1 VVDNKKHEMIE
12 IIEFNFIYSQL
23 ELIKISK
30 FIKQYKN
37 FKQLLEYFVAHL
49 EYCVT
54 KNKNNRGYDKYIKP
68 FEQKGSFKWSGQGYN
83 GGEIQNQI
91 KEWENYTNGK
101 IAISIYPP
109 SYIGGGNY
117 LHWIFTSIN
126 VIAVWQKD
134 ANSIEYLRIVKNS
147 YPITNA
153 EEVLTLSIQELGLF
167 DNQEPN
173 NKLQLFFDKFNELI
187 MEKNGKG
194 NVFQCVQKL
203 KISKNIILTGA
214 PGTGK
219 TFLAKEIAKQMI
231 GVEDD
236 EALAKSTQFA
246 FVQFHPSYDYTDF
259 VEGLRPTNDD
269 NGNVGFELK
278 DGIFKSFCLKASKG
292 TEDNFDELYESFI
305 NDLLQNPI
313 TLLTPTQK
321 KPFTLEA
328 NSKNSCVAIPQTEV
342 GTRLS
347 ITKEMISNYLYN
359 GVIRDWKPYLV
370 SVAEY
375 FKNTY
380 NFKPEKT
387 ENNKNYIFVIDE
399 INRGEISKIFGEL
412 FFSIDPTY
420 RGVKGA
426 IKTQYA
432 NMQGDDV
439 FFYVPENVYIIGCMN
454 DIDRSVESFDFAM
467 RRRFTWIEVTAEESA
482 INMGLT
488 ESITKAM
495 TGLNEA
501 IENIAGFSSA
511 YHIGGAYFLNT
522 EGKCIQDEE
531 LENVWD
537 YRIEPLLKEYLR
549 GMPNGKDEL
558 EKLKNAFFGNE
569 DNRQ

>member
-1 VVDNKKHEMIE
+1 M
-12 IIEFNFIYSQL
+12 
-23 ELIKISK
+23 
-30 FIKQYKN
+30 
-37 FKQLLEYFVAHL
+37 
-49 EYCVT
+49 
-54 KNKNNRGYDKYIKP
+54 
-68 FEQKGSFKWSGQGYN
+68 
-83 GGEIQNQI
+83 
-91 KEWENYTNGK
+91 
-101 IAISIYPP
+101 
-109 SYIGGGNY
+109 
-117 LHWIFTSIN
+117 
-126 VIAVWQKD
+126 
-134 ANSIEYLRIVKNS
+134 
-147 YPITNA
+147 
-153 EEVLTLSIQELGLF
+153 EE
-167 DNQEPN
+167 
-173 NKLQLFFDKFNELI
+173 K
-187 MEKNGKG
+187 GKG

-203 KISKNIILTGA
+203 KSSKNIILTGA

-231 GVEDD
+231 EVKTDED
-236 EALAKSTQFA
+236 LAKSSQFG

-278 DGIFKSFCLKASKG
+278 DGIFKSFCQKASKG
-292 TEDNFDELYESFI
+292 TDDNFDELYDSFI
-305 NDLLQNPI
+305 NNLLQLEIPI
-313 TLLTPTQK
+313 TLLTPSHEM
-321 KPFTLEA
+321 PFTLEA
-328 NSKNSCVAIPQTEV
+328 NSKNSCVAIPRTKV

-347 ITKEMISNYLYN
+347 ITKEMISDYLYN

-370 SVAEY
+370 PVAEY
-375 FKNTY
+375 FKRTY
-380 NFKPEKT
+380 NFKLEKT
-387 ENNKNYIFVIDE
+387 ENNKNYVFVIDE

-426 IKTQYA
+426 VKTQYA

-501 IENIAGFSSA
+501 IEKIAGFSSA

-522 EGKCIQDEE
+522 KGECIQDEE

-549 GMPNGKDEL
+549 GMPNGKNEL

-569 DNRQ
+569 DNG

>member
-1 VVDNKKHEMIE
+1 M
-12 IIEFNFIYSQL
+12 
-23 ELIKISK
+23 
-30 FIKQYKN
+30 KQYKN

-54 KNKNNRGYDKYIKP
+54 NNKHNRGYDKYIKP
-68 FEQKGSFKWSGQGYN
+68 FEDKGSFKRSGYGYK
-83 GGEIQNQI
+83 GETIQNQI
-91 KEWENYTNGK
+91 KEWENYPNG
-101 IAISIYPP
+101 IITISIFAS
-109 SYIGGGNY
+109 SYIGAGNY
-117 LHWIFTSIN
+117 LHWKKTGLNI
-126 VIAVWQKD
+126 IARWNKSADKIITLAIEKYQKGKND
-134 ANSIEYLRIVKNS
+134 EKGTWEDLKISEPIEDI
-147 YPITNA
+147 
-153 EEVLTLSIQELGLF
+153 GLF
-167 DNQEPN
+167 DDQEPN
-173 NKLQLFFDKFNELI
+173 DKLQNFFDKFNELI
-187 MEKNGKG
+187 MEEKGIGK
-194 NVFQCVQKL
+194 VFQYVQKL

-231 GVEDD
+231 GLQDD
-236 EALAKSTQFA
+236 EVLVKSTQFG

-347 ITKEMISNYLYN
+347 ITKEMISDYLYN

-387 ENNKNYIFVIDE
+387 ENNKNYVFVIDE

-426 IKTQYA
+426 VKTQHA
-432 NMQGDDV
+432 NMQGDDEH
-439 FFYVPENVYIIGCMN
+439 FYVPENVYIIGCMN

-467 RRRFTWIEVTAEESA
+467 RRRFTWIEVTAKESA

-488 ESITKAM
+488 EPITKAM

-511 YHIGGAYFLNT
+511 YHIGGAYFLDTDGN
-522 EGKCIQDEE
+522 CIQDEE

>member
-1 VVDNKKHEMIE
+1 MNDYE
-12 IIEFNFIYSQL
+12 
-23 ELIKISK
+23 K
-30 FIKQYKN
+30 FKC
-37 FKQLLEYFVAHL
+37 LLEYFIAHL

-54 KNKNNRGYDKYIKP
+54 ENKGNRGYDKYIKP
-68 FEQKGSFKWSGQGYN
+68 FEDKGSFKRSGYGYK
-83 GGEIQNQI
+83 GETIQNQI
-91 KEWENYTNGK
+91 KEWENYPNG
-101 IAISIYPP
+101 IITISIFAS
-109 SYIGGGNY
+109 SYTGAGNY
-117 LHWIFTSIN
+117 LHWKKTGLNI
-126 VIAVWQKD
+126 IARWNKSTDKIITLAIEKYQKGKNNEKGTWED
-134 ANSIEYLRIVKNS
+134 LKITEPIEEI
-147 YPITNA
+147 
-153 EEVLTLSIQELGLF
+153 GLF

-173 NKLQLFFDKFNELI
+173 NKLQCFFDKFNELI
-187 MEKNGKG
+187 MEEKGKG
-194 NVFQCVQKL
+194 KVFQCVKKL
-203 KISKNIILTGA
+203 KSSKNIILTGA

-231 GVEDD
+231 GLQGD
-236 EALAKSTQFA
+236 EKEKTNEELSKSTQFA

-278 DGIFKSFCLKASKG
+278 DGIFKSFCQKASKG
-292 TEDNFDELYESFI
+292 TDDNFDELYESFI

-328 NSKNSCVAIPQTEV
+328 NSKNSCVAIPQTKV

-347 ITKEMISNYLYN
+347 ITKEMIAAYLYN

-380 NFKPEKT
+380 NFKPEKP
-387 ENNKNYIFVIDE
+387 ENNKNYVFVIDE

-482 INMGLT
+482 TNMKLT
-488 ESITKAM
+488 ERITKIM
-495 TGLNEA
+495 TELNKS
-501 IENIAGFSSA
+501 IENIAGLSSA

-522 EGKCIQDEE
+522 KGECIQEVE
-531 LENVWD
+531 LQNVWKN
-537 YRIEPLLKEYLR
+537 RIEPLLKDYLR
-549 GMPNGKDEL
+549 GMPNRQKEL
-558 EKLKNAFFGNE
+558 EELKKVFDKEIKKTEGVSKNE
-569 DNRQ
+569 DNGQ

>member
-1 VVDNKKHEMIE
+1 MNDYE
-12 IIEFNFIYSQL
+12 
-23 ELIKISK
+23 K
-30 FIKQYKN
+30 FKC
-37 FKQLLEYFVAHL
+37 LLEYFVAHL

-54 KNKNNRGYDKYIKP
+54 ENKQNRGYDKYIKP
-68 FEQKGSFKWSGQGYN
+68 FEEKGSFKWSGFGRK
-83 GGEIQNQI
+83 EEKIQNQV
-91 KEWENYTNGK
+91 KNWENYQNGRITINILASSYTNRG
-101 IAISIYPP
+101 
-109 SYIGGGNY
+109 SYLN
-117 LHWIFTSIN
+117 WIHTSIN

-134 ANSIEYLRIVKNS
+134 PNSIERLRIVKNS

-173 NKLQLFFDKFNELI
+173 KKLQQFFEKFNELI
-187 MEKNGKG
+187 MEENGKG
-194 NVFQCVQKL
+194 KTFQYVQKL
-203 KISKNIILTGA
+203 KESKNIILTGA

-231 GVEDD
+231 GVKTDED
-236 EALAKSTQFA
+236 LSKSSQFG

-269 NGNVGFELK
+269 NGNIGFELK
-278 DGIFKSFCLKASKG
+278 DGIFKSFCQKASKG
-292 TEDNFDELYESFI
+292 TNDNFDELYESFI

-313 TLLTPTQK
+313 TLLTPSQK

-347 ITKEMISNYLYN
+347 ITKEMISDYLYN
-359 GVIRDWKPYLV
+359 GVIRDWKPYLL

-387 ENNKNYIFVIDE
+387 ENKKNNVFVIDE

-426 IKTQYA
+426 VKTQYA

-467 RRRFTWIEVTAEESA
+467 RRRFTWIEVTAEESG
-482 INMGLT
+482 INIGLT
-488 ESITKAM
+488 EPITKAM
-495 TGLNEA
+495 KRLNKA

-522 EGKCIQDEE
+522 KGECIQDEE

-549 GMPNGKDEL
+549 GMPNGKNEL

-569 DNRQ
+569 DNG

>member
-1 VVDNKKHEMIE
+1 MNND
-12 IIEFNFIYSQL
+12 
-23 ELIKISK
+23 
-30 FIKQYKN
+30 YKN

-54 KNKNNRGYDKYIKP
+54 NNKHNRGYDKYIKP
-68 FEQKGSFKWSGQGYN
+68 FEESGSFKWSGFGRK
-83 GGEIQNQI
+83 EEKIQNQV
-91 KEWENYTNGK
+91 KNWENYQNGRITINILASSYTNRG
-101 IAISIYPP
+101 
-109 SYIGGGNY
+109 SYLN
-117 LHWIFTSIN
+117 WIHTSIN

-134 ANSIEYLRIVKNS
+134 ASSIECLRIVKNS
-147 YPITNA
+147 FPITNA
-153 EEVLTLSIQELGLF
+153 EEVLTFSVQDLGLF

-173 NKLQLFFDKFNELI
+173 NKLQRFFDKFNELI
-187 MEKNGKG
+187 IYEKGKG
-194 NVFQCVQKL
+194 NIFQCVQKL
-203 KISKNIILTGA
+203 KNSKNIILTGA

-236 EALAKSTQFA
+236 EALAKSLQFG

-313 TLLTPTQK
+313 TLSTPTQK

-347 ITKEMISNYLYN
+347 ITKEMIAAYLYN

-380 NFKPEKT
+380 NFKPEKIG
-387 ENNKNYIFVIDE
+387 NDKNYVFVIDE

-426 IKTQYA
+426 VKTQYA
-432 NMQGDDV
+432 NMQGDDES
-439 FFYVPENVYIIGCMN
+439 FYVPENVYIIGCMN

-488 ESITKAM
+488 EPITKAM
-495 TGLNEA
+495 TGLNKA
-501 IENIAGFSSA
+501 IEKIAGFSSA
-511 YHIGGAYFLNT
+511 YHIGGAYFLGTDGN
-522 EGKCIQDEE
+522 CIQDEE

-569 DNRQ
+569 DNGQ

>member
-1 VVDNKKHEMIE
+1 MNND
-12 IIEFNFIYSQL
+12 
-23 ELIKISK
+23 
-30 FIKQYKN
+30 YKN

-49 EYCVT
+49 EYCAI
-54 KNKNNRGYDKYIKP
+54 KNKKNRGYDKYIKP
-68 FEQKGSFKWSGQGYN
+68 FEESGSFKKSGQGYK
-83 GGEIQNQI
+83 GDAIQNQI

-109 SYIGGGNY
+109 SYTGTGNY
-117 LHWIFTSIN
+117 LHWEGTGLNI
-126 VIAVWQKD
+126 IARWNKSTDKIITLAIEKYQKGKND
-134 ANSIEYLRIVKNS
+134 EKGTWEDLKISEPIEEI
-147 YPITNA
+147 
-153 EEVLTLSIQELGLF
+153 GLF

-173 NKLQLFFDKFNELI
+173 NKLQHFFDKFNELI
-187 MEKNGKG
+187 MEEKGIGK
-194 NVFQCVQKL
+194 VFQYVQKL

-231 GVEDD
+231 GIQEDKIKKTD
-236 EALAKSTQFA
+236 ENDALAKSPQFG

-387 ENNKNYIFVIDE
+387 ENNKNYVFVIDE

-426 IKTQYA
+426 VKTQYA
-432 NMQGDDV
+432 NMQGDDM

-488 ESITKAM
+488 EPITKAM
-495 TGLNEA
+495 KKLNEA

-511 YHIGGAYFLNT
+511 YHIGGAYFLGTDGN
-522 EGKCIQDEE
+522 CIQDEE

-549 GMPNGKDEL
+549 GMPNGKNEL

-569 DNRQ
+569 DNGQ

>member
-1 VVDNKKHEMIE
+1 MN
-12 IIEFNFIYSQL
+12 NYQ
-23 ELIKISK
+23 K
-30 FIKQYKN
+30 FKC
-37 FKQLLEYFVAHL
+37 LLEYFVAHL

-54 KNKNNRGYDKYIKP
+54 ENKGNRGYDKYIKP
-68 FEQKGSFKWSGQGYN
+68 FEDKGSFKRSGQGYN
-83 GGEIQNQI
+83 GDEIQNQI

-109 SYIGGGNY
+109 SYTGRGNY
-117 LHWIFTSIN
+117 LHWIHTSIN

-134 ANSIEYLRIVKNS
+134 PNSIECLRIVKNS

-173 NKLQLFFDKFNELI
+173 KKLQQFFEKFNELI
-187 MEKNGKG
+187 MEENGKG
-194 NVFQCVQKL
+194 KTFQYVQKL
-203 KISKNIILTGA
+203 KESKNIILTGA

-231 GVEDD
+231 GVKTDED
-236 EALAKSTQFA
+236 LSKSSQFG

-278 DGIFKSFCLKASKG
+278 DGIFKKFCNNAIYGK
-292 TEDNFDELYESFI
+292 TFEELYSKFME
-305 NDLLQNPI
+305 D
-313 TLLTPTQK
+313 LLTPIQCSTKQN
-321 KPFTLEA
+321 KPFTLKS
-328 NSKNSCVAIPQTEV
+328 NGKNSCIAIPET
-342 GTRLS
+342 GANTTIY
-347 ITKEMISNYLYN
+347 ITKEMIKEFLYDQ
-359 GVIRDWKPYLV
+359 IERRYPSYLV
-370 SVAEY
+370 PIAKY
-375 FKNTY
+375 FQEKYKFT
-380 NFKPEKT
+380 PEKT
-387 ENNKNYIFVIDE
+387 ENNKNYVFVIDE

-426 IKTQYA
+426 VKTQYA

-467 RRRFTWIEVTAEESA
+467 RRRFTWIEVTAEESG
-482 INMGLT
+482 INIGLT
-488 ESITKAM
+488 EPITKAM
-495 TGLNEA
+495 KRLNKA

-549 GMPNGKDEL
+549 GMPNGKNEL

>member
-1 VVDNKKHEMIE
+1 ME
-12 IIEFNFIYSQL
+12 
-23 ELIKISK
+23 
-30 FIKQYKN
+30 QYKN
-37 FKQLLEYFVAHL
+37 FKHLLEYFVAHL

-54 KNKNNRGYDKYIKP
+54 KNKKNRGYDKYIKP
-68 FEQKGSFKWSGQGYN
+68 FGDSFKWSGFGRK
-83 GGEIQNQI
+83 EERIQNQV
-91 KEWENYTNGK
+91 KNWENYQNGRITINILASSYTNRG
-101 IAISIYPP
+101 
-109 SYIGGGNY
+109 SYLN
-117 LHWIFTSIN
+117 WIHTSIN

-153 EEVLTLSIQELGLF
+153 EEVSTLSIQELGLF

-173 NKLQLFFDKFNELI
+173 DKLKLFFDKFNELI
-187 MEKNGKG
+187 MEEKGKG
-194 NVFQCVQKL
+194 NVFQYVQKL
-203 KISKNIILTGA
+203 KSSKNIILTGA

-231 GVEDD
+231 GEDD
-236 EALAKSTQFA
+236 EALAKSLQFG

-259 VEGLRPTNDD
+259 VEGLRPTNND

-278 DGIFKSFCLKASKG
+278 DGIFKKFCQQANKKK
-292 TEDNFDELYESFI
+292 DNFDVLYNNFI
-305 NDLLQNPI
+305 DDLLQNPI
-313 TLLTPTQK
+313 TLSTPTQK

-342 GTRLS
+342 ATRLS
-347 ITKEMISNYLYN
+347 ITKEMIAAYLYN

-380 NFKPEKT
+380 NFKPEKIG
-387 ENNKNYIFVIDE
+387 NDKNYVFVIDE

-426 IKTQYA
+426 VKTQYA
-432 NMQGDDV
+432 NMQGDDES
-439 FFYVPENVYIIGCMN
+439 FYVPENVYIIGCMN

-488 ESITKAM
+488 EPITKAM
-495 TGLNEA
+495 TGLNKA
-501 IENIAGFSSA
+501 IEKIAGFSSA
-511 YHIGGAYFLNT
+511 YHIGGAYFLGTDGN
-522 EGKCIQDEE
+522 CIQDEE

-569 DNRQ
+569 DNGQ

>member
-1 VVDNKKHEMIE
+1 MNND
-12 IIEFNFIYSQL
+12 
-23 ELIKISK
+23 
-30 FIKQYKN
+30 YKN

-54 KNKNNRGYDKYIKP
+54 NDKHNRGYDKYIKP
-68 FEQKGSFKWSGQGYN
+68 FEENGSFKWSGFGRK
-83 GGEIQNQI
+83 EEKIQNQV
-91 KEWENYTNGK
+91 KNWENYQKGRITINILASSYTNRG
-101 IAISIYPP
+101 
-109 SYIGGGNY
+109 SYLN
-117 LHWIFTSIN
+117 WIHTSIN

-134 ANSIEYLRIVKNS
+134 ASSIECLRIVKNS

-153 EEVLTLSIQELGLF
+153 EEVLTLSVQKLGLF
-167 DNQEPN
+167 DDQEPN
-173 NKLQLFFDKFNELI
+173 DKLKYFFDKFNELI
-187 MEKNGKG
+187 MEEKGK
-194 NVFQCVQKL
+194 VFQYVQKL
-203 KISKNIILTGA
+203 KSSKNIILTGA

-231 GVEDD
+231 GEDD
-236 EALAKSTQFA
+236 EALAKSPQFG

-259 VEGLRPTNDD
+259 VEGLRPTNND

-278 DGIFKSFCLKASKG
+278 DGIFKKFCQQADKMK
-292 TEDNFDELYESFI
+292 DNFDVLYNNFI
-305 NDLLQNPI
+305 DDLLQNPI
-313 TLLTPTQK
+313 TLSTPTHK

-347 ITKEMISNYLYN
+347 ITKEMIAAYLYN

-380 NFKPEKT
+380 NFKPEKIG
-387 ENNKNYIFVIDE
+387 NDKNYVFLIDE

-426 IKTQYA
+426 VKTQYA

-488 ESITKAM
+488 EPITKAM

-501 IENIAGFSSA
+501 IEKIAGFSSA

-522 EGKCIQDEE
+522 DGNCIQDEE

-569 DNRQ
+569 DNGQ

>member
-1 VVDNKKHEMIE
+1 M
-12 IIEFNFIYSQL
+12 
-23 ELIKISK
+23 
-30 FIKQYKN
+30 KQYKN

-54 KNKNNRGYDKYIKP
+54 ENKGNRGYDKYIKP
-68 FEQKGSFKWSGQGYN
+68 FEDKGSFKRSGYGYK
-83 GGEIQNQI
+83 GETIQNQI
-91 KEWENYTNGK
+91 KEWENYPNG
-101 IAISIYPP
+101 IITISIFAS
-109 SYIGGGNY
+109 SYIGAGNY
-117 LHWIFTSIN
+117 LHWKKTGLNI
-126 VIAVWQKD
+126 IARWNKSTDKIITLAIEKYQKGKND
-134 ANSIEYLRIVKNS
+134 EKGTWEDLKISEPIEDI
-147 YPITNA
+147 
-153 EEVLTLSIQELGLF
+153 GLF
-167 DNQEPN
+167 DDQEPN
-173 NKLQLFFDKFNELI
+173 NKLKLFFDKFNELI
-187 MEKNGKG
+187 MEEKGKG
-194 NVFQCVQKL
+194 NVFQYVQKL
-203 KISKNIILTGA
+203 KNSKNIILTGA

-236 EALAKSTQFA
+236 EALAKSLQFG

-278 DGIFKSFCLKASKG
+278 DGIFKKFCNNAIYGK
-292 TEDNFDELYESFI
+292 TFEELYSKFME
-305 NDLLQNPI
+305 D
-313 TLLTPTQK
+313 LLTPIPRKTKQNK
-321 KPFTLEA
+321 SFTLKS
-328 NSKNSCVAIPQTEV
+328 NGKNSCIAIPET
-342 GTRLS
+342 GANTTIY
-347 ITKEMISNYLYN
+347 ITKEMIKEYLYDQ
-359 GVIRDWKPYLV
+359 IERRYPSYLV
-370 SVAEY
+370 PIAKY
-375 FKNTY
+375 FQEKY
-380 NFKPEKT
+380 KFIPEKT
-387 ENNKNYIFVIDE
+387 ENNKNYVFVIDE

-426 IKTQYA
+426 VKTQYA

-488 ESITKAM
+488 EPITKAM

-569 DNRQ
+569 DNGQ

>member
-1 VVDNKKHEMIE
+1 MNND
-12 IIEFNFIYSQL
+12 
-23 ELIKISK
+23 
-30 FIKQYKN
+30 YKN

-54 KNKNNRGYDKYIKP
+54 NNKHNRGYDKYIKP
-68 FEQKGSFKWSGQGYN
+68 FEESGSFKWSGFGRK
-83 GGEIQNQI
+83 EEKIQNQV
-91 KEWENYTNGK
+91 KNWENYQNGRITINILASSYTNRG
-101 IAISIYPP
+101 
-109 SYIGGGNY
+109 SYLN
-117 LHWIFTSIN
+117 WIHTSIN

-153 EEVLTLSIQELGLF
+153 EEVLTVSVQKLGLF

-173 NKLQLFFDKFNELI
+173 DKLKHFFDKFNELI
-187 MEKNGKG
+187 MEEKGKG
-194 NVFQCVQKL
+194 KVFQYVQKL
-203 KISKNIILTGA
+203 KSSKNIILTGA

-231 GVEDD
+231 GIQEDKIKKTD
-236 EALAKSTQFA
+236 ENDALAKSPQFG

-269 NGNVGFELK
+269 NGNVSFELK

-305 NDLLQNPI
+305 NDLLQNSI

-347 ITKEMISNYLYN
+347 ITKEMISDYLYN

-387 ENNKNYIFVIDE
+387 ENNKNYVFVIDE

-426 IKTQYA
+426 VKTQYA

-488 ESITKAM
+488 EPITKAM
-495 TGLNEA
+495 EGLNEA
-501 IENIAGFSSA
+501 IEKIAGFSTA

-569 DNRQ
+569 DNGQ